1 MSLEEFLNIKKV
13 LICVGSGGVG
23 KTTTSASIAVKIAQM
38 GRKVMVCTIDPARR
52 LATSL
57 GIKNIENQETLVKD
71 YGEGQLWAIMLDV
84 KHTFDEV
91 VSRYS
96 KTEES
101 KNRILNNHYYQHVS
115 NALSVSQEFM
125 AIEKLYELH
134 NSGKYDVIVLDT
146 PPTKNT
152 IDFLKTPTLLVSA
165 FDDRFTKW
173 LLKPYM
179 AAGKKGMGLAAIAAE
194 KLFQALGK
202 IFGLQALKDV
212 SEFVYVMQGMIEG
225 FRERAGVINKL
236 ITDVST
242 GFIIVATAKD
252 RSVEEALF
260 FFKEI
265 ETMNADVMAV
275 VLNRLQWSG
284 APPSA
289 EELTKLVEELP
300 EELQEAAKKDL
311 ERIMAEGQREDKNYQ
326 FLTETIP
333 SGIVQRI
340 PQFPQDIH
348 DLEGLEGYAGRLS

>member
-1 MSLEEFLNIKKV
+1 VSLEEFLSIKKV

-23 KTTTSASIAVKIAQM
+23 KTTTAASIAVKIAQM

-52 LATSL
+52 LASSL
-57 GIKNIENQETLVKD
+57 GIKTIDNEETLVQE

-96 KTEES
+96 KSEES
-101 KNRILNNHYYQHVS
+101 RDRIFDNHYYKHVS

-134 NSGKYDVIVLDT
+134 KSGAYDVIVLDT

-173 LLKPYM
+173 LLKPYL
-179 AAGKKGMGLAAIAAE
+179 AVSKKGSGLAAIAAE
-194 KLFQALGK
+194 KIFNALGK

-225 FRERAGVINKL
+225 FRERAGVINNV

-265 ETMNADVMAV
+265 ETMQADVISV
-275 VLNRLQWSG
+275 VLNRLQWSNHSPNPETLHELL
-284 APPSA
+284 AALPDELKDSA
-289 EELTKLVEELP
+289 RE
-300 EELQEAAKKDL
+300 DL
-311 ERIMAEGQREDKNYQ
+311 ERIIEDGRSEDQNHR
-326 FLTETIP
+326 FLTRTIP
-333 SGIVQRI
+333 KAIIQRI

-348 DLEGLEGYAGRLS
+348 DLEGLESYAARLI